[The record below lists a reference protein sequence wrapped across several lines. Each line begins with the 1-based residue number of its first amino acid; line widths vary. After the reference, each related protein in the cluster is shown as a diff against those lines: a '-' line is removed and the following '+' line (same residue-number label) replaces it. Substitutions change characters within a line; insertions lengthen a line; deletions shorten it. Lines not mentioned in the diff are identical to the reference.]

1 MARKYFGSFYSIT
14 NNQYR
19 VELWD
24 SASGTTPEITAR
36 LYAERVLAAGGYQEG
51 SSCLLTKLQS
61 LNSSTELILA
71 SDGFNLEI
79 QGQGTPWYESPIRSS
94 KVSTQW
100 VIPDQTVLDDFIS
113 LSTNL
118 ENYWALIVYRDNA
131 PFFIGRVVAD
141 QMTRLRESIASKPII
156 DLTAVD
162 GLELMEGFKVDESW
176 FTDGKIQPT
185 YLIRKCLEKLN
196 LYNYWVTLGISNS
209 YFYDASV
216 IYATNAV
223 RKGLD
228 VMYLDINTFLP
239 DYDPFQDVKSIDVI
253 NGIYEPLNM
262 IDCRKA
268 IEMLAINFGCRFMHD
283 KGSYWFYAANGYA
296 GSTIAYRRYS
306 YTMGYQG
313 ASTYSHRQT
322 IGSHA
327 RPEWMAKPSLTY
339 QPAIQKLVIN
349 QKRQMGAKKVRSYDD
364 KATPAFELISTQIPT
379 GSTPDSAPMRIRVI
393 SKSEIYRASG
403 TKKEDRTF
411 MNVMIWVENSSGAK
425 MQANGSGYWSSVGVA
440 TGELVEK
447 ITLDMKGTWVDMVW
461 EKSLTTA
468 PIGYDKLYI
477 KIDYVKAAEITYT
490 KLTGW
495 KSSALVNKEFW
506 GAIQVA
512 FADSSAYQ
520 NPDLVYDLA
529 EQFFP
534 SSSSSVNSS
543 NVEIDVS
550 YYTAPNKFSVG
561 NILVSDG
568 TNTILETDWHAGY
581 DSITTGTLTKML
593 GNTLSGLYANFVPII
608 QGNWI
613 DSGSYSPIKSLYFDN
628 YTWLLNG
635 VQYSGRSEQWN
646 GEWLAVSP
654 VYADLTT
661 TGEGL
666 RIGKSPTQVIGDRI
680 NAQEQTIT
688 SLSSYIQNVPNQV
701 LEHLVNYADQAPTTQ
716 PTQDT
721 QWVVKLKYTD
731 STELVTWK
739 LIEEGTVTTYTAGV
753 HSLLTNYQL
762 HTLNCATGN
771 ITINLPSATLWK
783 GEKYCFVKLGS
794 AHNATINALGGQ
806 TINGADHF
814 NLNTNYQSHTI
825 QSDGI
830 EWFIIAAHP

>member
-24 SASGTTPEITAR
+24 DPS
-36 LYAERVLAAGGYQEG
+36 G
-51 SSCLLTKLQS
+51 SS
-61 LNSSTELILA
+61 SSGDELILA

-79 QGQGTPWYESPIRSS
+79 QGQGSPWYESPIRSS
-94 KVSTQW
+94 RVSTQW
-100 VIPDQTVLDDFIS
+100 VMPNQTVLDDFIS

-118 ENYWALIVYRDNA
+118 ENYWALIVYRDNV

-162 GLELMEGFKVDESW
+162 GLELLDGFKVDESW
-176 FTDGKIQPT
+176 FTDGKITPT

-196 LYNYWVTLGISNS
+196 LYNYWVTLGINNS

-239 DYDPFQDVKSIDVI
+239 DYDPFQDIKSIDVI

-262 IDCRKA
+262 IDCKKA

-306 YTMGYQG
+306 YTMQYQG

-322 IGSHA
+322 IGTHA
-327 RPEWMAKPSLTY
+327 RPEWMAKPSLSY

-349 QKRQMGAKKVRSYDD
+349 QKRQMGAKKVRSYDN
-364 KATPAFELISTQIPT
+364 KSTSFFELISTQIPT
-379 GSTPDSAPMRIRVI
+379 GTTPDTAPMRIRVV

-411 MNVMIWVENSSGAK
+411 MNVMIWIENSSGSK
-425 MQANGSGYWSSVGVA
+425 MQADSNGYWQSVGTVV
-440 TGELVEK
+440 GELVEK

-468 PIGYDKLYI
+468 PIGFDKLYI

-512 FADSSAYQ
+512 FADSSSYQ

-534 SSSSSVNSS
+534 SASSSVNSS
-543 NVEIDVS
+543 YVEIDVA
-550 YYTAPNKFSVG
+550 YYTAPNKFSIG

-613 DSGSYSPIKSLYFDN
+613 DSGSYSPIKSLYFDGF
-628 YTWLLNG
+628 TWLLNG

-701 LEHLVNYADQAPTTQ
+701 LENLINNADQAPTTK

-721 QWVVKLKYTD
+721 QWEVMLKYNNT
-731 STELVTWK
+731 TEDVTWLVQEHGTFKTYVTGAYTLDEAFEGHK
-739 LIEEGTVTTYTAGV
+739 LDCTTG
-753 HSLLTNYQL
+753 S
-762 HTLNCATGN
+762 
-771 ITINLPSATLWK
+771 IIINLPAASTQK
-783 GEKYCFVKLGS
+783 GKRYYFVKIPS
-794 AHNATINALGGQ
+794 AHTATINAYTGQ
-806 TINGADHF
+806 TISGADHID
-814 NLNTNYQSHTI
+814 LTGNYYSKTLI
-825 QSDGI
+825 CDGT
-830 EWFIIAAHP
+830 EWYIIAQVP

>member
-24 SASGTTPEITAR
+24 DPS
-36 LYAERVLAAGGYQEG
+36 G
-51 SSCLLTKLQS
+51 SS
-61 LNSSTELILA
+61 SSGDELILA

-79 QGQGTPWYESPIRSS
+79 QGQGSPWYESPIKSS
-94 KVSTQW
+94 RVSTQW
-100 VIPDQTVLDDFIS
+100 VIPNQTVLDDFIS

-118 ENYWALIVYRDNA
+118 ENYWALIIYRDNV

-162 GLELMEGFKVDESW
+162 GLELLEGFKVDESW
-176 FTDGKIQPT
+176 FTDGKITPT

-196 LYNYWVTLGISNS
+196 LYNYWVTLGINNS

-239 DYDPFQDVKSIDVI
+239 DYDPFQDIKSIDVI

-262 IDCRKA
+262 IDCKKA

-306 YTMGYQG
+306 YTMQYQG

-322 IGSHA
+322 IGTHA
-327 RPEWMAKPSLTY
+327 RPEWMAKPSLSY

-364 KATPAFELISTQIPT
+364 KSTSFFELISTQIPT
-379 GSTPDSAPMRIRVI
+379 GTTPDTAPMRIRVV

-411 MNVMIWVENSSGAK
+411 MNVMIWIENSSGSK
-425 MQANGSGYWSSVGVA
+425 MQADGNGYWQSVGSVV
-440 TGELVEK
+440 GELVEK

-468 PIGYDKLYI
+468 PVGFDKLYI

-520 NPDLVYDLA
+520 NPDLVYNLA

-534 SSSSSVNSS
+534 SASSSVNSS
-543 NVEIDVS
+543 YVDIDVP
-550 YYTAPNKFSVG
+550 YYTAPNKFSIG

-613 DSGSYSPIKSLYFDN
+613 DSGSYSPIKSLYFDGF
-628 YTWLLNG
+628 TWLLNG

-680 NAQEQTIT
+680 NAQEQAIT

-701 LEHLVNYADQAPTTQ
+701 LENLVNYADQAPTTK

-721 QWVVKLKYTD
+721 QWEVMLKYNNT
-731 STELVTWK
+731 SEEVTWLVQEHGTFKTYVAGAYSLDQEFEGHK
-739 LIEEGTVTTYTAGV
+739 LDCTTG
-753 HSLLTNYQL
+753 S
-762 HTLNCATGN
+762 
-771 ITINLPSATLWK
+771 IIINLPSATTQK
-783 GEKYCFVKLGS
+783 GKRYYFVKIPS
-794 AHNATINALGGQ
+794 AHTATINAYVGQ
-806 TINGADHF
+806 TISGADHVD
-814 NLNTNYQSHTI
+814 LTGNYYSKTLI
-825 QSDGI
+825 CDGT
-830 EWFIIAAHP
+830 EWYIIAQVP